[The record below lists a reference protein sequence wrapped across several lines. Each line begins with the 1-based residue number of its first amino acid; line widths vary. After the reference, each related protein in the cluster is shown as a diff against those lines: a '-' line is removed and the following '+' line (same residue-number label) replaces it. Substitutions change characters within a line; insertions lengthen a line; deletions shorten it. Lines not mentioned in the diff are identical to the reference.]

1 MKMYLV
7 SGSNSQCSAGKM
19 YQVFKINDPNLRVS
33 SIYTTCLLTVGHRE
47 PQTFLKTFLVP
58 VAAMPQRNEKKE
70 REKEQQQQ
78 ATFLCD
84 FCISFLSLFTCNR
97 HSLTDIL

>member
-1 MKMYLV
+1 MPPNC
-7 SGSNSQCSAGKM
+7 GSQG
-19 YQVFKINDPNLRVS
+19 
-33 SIYTTCLLTVGHRE
+33 TTN
-47 PQTFLKTFLVP
+47 FSLKTFLVP
-58 VAAMPQRNEKKE
+58 VAAMPQRNETKE

-97 HSLTDIL
+97 QSLTDIL